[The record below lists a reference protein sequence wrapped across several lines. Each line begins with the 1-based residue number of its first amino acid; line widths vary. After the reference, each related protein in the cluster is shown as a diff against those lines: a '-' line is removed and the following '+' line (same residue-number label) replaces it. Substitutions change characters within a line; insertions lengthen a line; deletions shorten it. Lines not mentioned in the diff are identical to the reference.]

1 MDAPSEWCW
10 ILAIGSL
17 AYTLT
22 DMLSFQRK
30 LKSLKISHL
39 SLELQPCV
47 ALRMCTVSV
56 KGGVYKWLMI
66 FELYCL
72 WNYIPSICVPEA
84 KCWMSG
90 CLLPF
95 NISALKNYRRSICS
109 QIWVEFFLY
118 HLVICLVFIHHVYNG
133 LMTWLSS
140 GIDLILLNC
149 PSQMM

>member
-1 MDAPSEWCW
+1 MDAPSEWCG

-30 LKSLKISHL
+30 LKNLKIIHL
-39 SLELQPCV
+39 SLDLQPCV

-95 NISALKNYRRSICS
+95 NISAFKNYRRSICS
-109 QIWVEFFLY
+109 QIWVEFFFIPFGYLFSIY
-118 HLVICLVFIHHVYNG
+118 PYFFPQKECCSCLFWVDD
-133 LMTWLSS
+133 MT
-140 GIDLILLNC
+140 
-149 PSQMM
+149 